1 MANELTLQGLRIT
14 LVKSGMPAVDITAD
28 TDQITVSGTQYMD
41 NVQAI
46 GITEEA
52 VLLGDVAVGG
62 YWFVQNMDSTNFV
75 SLRSGTGA
83 TNFIKLLAGEWAI
96 FRVGADASAP
106 FAIADTGACN
116 VRFLRFDL

>member
-96 FRVGADASAP
+96 FRVSDAATAP